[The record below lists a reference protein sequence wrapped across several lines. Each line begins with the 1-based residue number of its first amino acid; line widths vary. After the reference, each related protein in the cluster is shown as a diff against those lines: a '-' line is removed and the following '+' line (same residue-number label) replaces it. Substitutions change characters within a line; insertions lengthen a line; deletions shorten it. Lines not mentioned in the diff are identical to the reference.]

1 MFILKYLPTVDNL
14 LSYSSLSQSFEFRSG
29 LATRMKYFGTGMH
42 RCTIS
47 RLCTTDIYIYICM
60 YIYIYVC
67 MYVCMYVNLK
77 IITIF
82 NNSSFFLIIFSL
94 TVPNTLFFSLTKY
107 LISSP
112 LLYLGISSFFFFLN
126 FFL

>member
-1 MFILKYLPTVDNL
+1 M
-14 LSYSSLSQSFEFRSG
+14 
-29 LATRMKYFGTGMH
+29 
-42 RCTIS
+42 
-47 RLCTTDIYIYICM
+47 
-60 YIYIYVC
+60 YVC

-94 TVPNTLFFSLTKY
+94 TVPNALFFSLTKY